1 MRILRVQGLRRLTVG
16 AAVALLAGFSAP
28 QVLAHD
34 TVVGGVPADGQ
45 QVAEFPSEI
54 ALEFSGYVNEGFN
67 TFAISNADTNEVL
80 FSGEPTV
87 NERWVTLQ
95 VPEGIDPGPGNYR
108 IGFQITSS
116 DGHAT
121 RGMTNFSVEGAQ
133 IAPASNGSTAS
144 DAGTEAGTEAASD
157 SQSEQSGISPWVWAI
172 GGIVLVVIAVG
183 GILAASKNRK

>member
-1 MRILRVQGLRRLTVG
+1 MRYPRLRRFAVG
-16 AAVALLAGFSAP
+16 SAVALLAVFSAP

-34 TVVGGVPADGQ
+34 TVVGGVPADGE
-45 QVAEFPSEI
+45 QVAEFPEEI

-67 TFAISNADTNEVL
+67 TFAISDADTDEVL
-80 FSGEPTV
+80 FSGEPVV
-87 NERWVTLQ
+87 NERWVTLE

-121 RGMTNFSVEGAQ
+121 RGMTNFSVEGATE
-133 IAPASNGSTAS
+133 APAANATEGESASEETA
-144 DAGTEAGTEAASD
+144 EAASETE
-157 SQSEQSGISPWVWAI
+157 QAEQSGISPWVWAV

-183 GILAASKNRK
+183 GIMAASKNRK